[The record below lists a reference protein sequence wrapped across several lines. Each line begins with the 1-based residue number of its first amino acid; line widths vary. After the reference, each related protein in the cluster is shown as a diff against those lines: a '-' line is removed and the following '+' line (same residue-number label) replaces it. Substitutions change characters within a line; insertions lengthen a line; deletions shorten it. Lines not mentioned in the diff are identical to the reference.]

1 MKTFKALIIFLLIL
15 SSLNAQ
21 SFYTLDNIKSLSL
34 YMPNKVG
41 FMDKEQKDS
50 LKESVIEKLKKAGFI
65 FGKTDATTF
74 MIKIE
79 SINVNDTEVIHV
91 QLALGEEVLTS
102 RPGNI
107 HSFALT
113 YLATDF
119 MESDEPVKD
128 TIESVESLLSEF
140 LEAYKDDNE

>member
-1 MKTFKALIIFLLIL
+1 
-15 SSLNAQ
+15 
-21 SFYTLDNIKSLSL
+21 
-34 YMPNKVG
+34 
-41 FMDKEQKDS
+41 MDKEQKDS

>member
-1 MKTFKALIIFLLIL
+1 MKTFKVLILLLLML

-34 YMPNKVG
+34 YMPNKAG
-41 FMDKEQKDS
+41 YMDKEQKKN
-50 LKESVIEKLKKAGFI
+50 LKDSVIEKLKNAGFV

-79 SINVNDTEVIHV
+79 SINVNDTEVIHIR
-91 QLALGEEVLTS
+91 LAVGEEVITQ
-102 RPGNI
+102 RPGKI
-107 HSFALT
+107 HTFALT

-119 MESDEPVKD
+119 MESDEPIQD
-128 TIESVESLLSEF
+128 TIESVDFLVSEF

>member
-1 MKTFKALIIFLLIL
+1 MRKIILFLLVCG
-15 SSLNAQ
+15 SLFSQ

-41 FMDKEQKDS
+41 YMDKEQKQK
-50 LKESVIEKLKKAGFI
+50 LKDSVIEKLKDAGFV
-65 FGKTDATTF
+65 FGKTDATTI

-79 SINVNDTEVIHV
+79 SIRVNDTEVIHI
-91 QLALGEEVLTS
+91 QLGLAEEVLTH

-119 MESDEPVKD
+119 MESDEPVQD
-128 TIESVESLLSEF
+128 TIESVDSLLSEF